1 MTEDRN
7 RLFTDLKT
15 MALGVFILLV
25 LVMLAF
31 RLPMV
36 VTGSFVDKSGVAVT
50 DVTVSS
56 RSDMLHFGPTW
67 RSRREVQSRFFAW
80 CLTCGSIHLL
90 FSKDSYLSETLTLY
104 SSHDAHGTPEL
115 EESSHLF
122 GMVRSVTVTM
132 ESIANAAPLV
142 PAAGRV
148 VVDAKRLPFVLA
160 LRGGAQ
166 AVPANSIA
174 SQTAL
179 LPGQSASY
187 LVVDA
192 DRDNDDHIVLKK
204 RRHPNWRTEGTTA
217 PEFDYPRRIVI
228 RFHGSETGGI
238 LFDPPDDLPRLFPS
252 EQVLRRMREAP
263 ARGYLEVVD
272 LPLAA
277 THSNNAWYFYFRSGD
292 RYGKG
297 EIKMPE
303 VNRERSQLSANVRLW
318 INEAGG
324 RELRANYYR

>member
-1 MTEDRN
+1 MSKERN

-15 MALGVFILLV
+15 MGLGVLLLLV

-31 RLPMV
+31 RLPML
-36 VTGSFVDKSGVAVT
+36 VTGSFVDESGATVT
-50 DVTVSS
+50 DVMVSS
-56 RSDMLHFGPTW
+56 RSDMLRFGPTW
-67 RSRREVQSRFFAW
+67 RSRGEVQSRFFAW

-90 FSKDSYLSETLTLY
+90 VSKDSYLSETLTLY

-115 EESSHLF
+115 EESSSLF
-122 GMVRSVTVTM
+122 GMLRSVTVTM
-132 ESIANAAPLV
+132 ESIADAAPLM

-148 VVDAKRLPFVLA
+148 VVDAKRLPFVLV
-160 LRGGAQ
+160 LRGGAR
-166 AVPANSIA
+166 AVPANAIA

-192 DRDNDDHIVLKK
+192 DRDKDNHIVLEKQ
-204 RRHPNWRTEGTTA
+204 RHPNWRTEGTTA
-217 PEFDYPRRIVI
+217 PEFDYPSRMVI
-228 RFHGSETGGI
+228 RFHGNETGGI

-263 ARGYLEVVD
+263 AEGYMEVVD

-297 EIKMPE
+297 EINMPD

-318 INEAGG
+318 INETGG
-324 RELRANYYR
+324 HDLRANHYR